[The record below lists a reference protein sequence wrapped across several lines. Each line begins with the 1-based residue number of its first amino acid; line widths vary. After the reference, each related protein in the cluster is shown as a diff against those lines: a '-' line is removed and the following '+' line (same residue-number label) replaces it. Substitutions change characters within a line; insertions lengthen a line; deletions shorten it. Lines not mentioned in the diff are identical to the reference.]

1 LYLIDGLRRSGG
13 AERFAAGL
21 AAALPSDRFDVWLC
35 STRFQDSCAAARLA
49 AAGVKLIHLKRTGSL
64 DLHRFRPLI
73 GLLRQQRFDVLHAHM
88 FGSNFWGSIFGHMFG
103 VPVIIAHEHN
113 WAYAGEPHRVLIDR
127 HVVARLATRFV
138 AVSEAN
144 RQRMIAVER
153 ISGQK
158 IVVMPTA
165 YIPSVMSEKRDIR
178 AELNL
183 PRDSPLVATAA
194 ILRPE
199 KRLDVLIEA
208 HAGLERS
215 VHLVIAGVGPGRGSL
230 ERLAANL
237 GSAERVHFLG
247 LRDDV
252 DMILRS
258 ADVGALSSDWEGMP
272 LFALECMAAG
282 TPLVATAVGGLRELV
297 ESGETGLLV
306 KPGDPS
312 ALREALAN
320 VIRQPELGQ
329 RLAAA
334 AKARLEPFRIT
345 SVAER
350 FANFY
355 EELLTEAIGDV
366 ATVGRALA

>member
-1 LYLIDGLRRSGG
+1 LYLIDGVRRAGG

-21 AAALPSDRFDVWLC
+21 AAALPTDRFDVWMC
-35 STRFQDSCAAARLA
+35 STRLQEPSAAGRLA
-49 AAGVKLIHLKRTGSL
+49 ASGVKLIHLKRTSSL
-64 DLHRFRPLI
+64 DLHRFRPLT
-73 GLLRQQRFDVLHAHM
+73 GLMRQQRFDVLHAHM
-88 FGSNFWGSIFGHMFG
+88 FGSNFWGSIFGRMFG

-113 WAYAGEPHRVLIDR
+113 WAYTGEPHRVLIDR
-127 HVVARLATRFV
+127 HVVGRLATRFV

-144 RQRMIAVER
+144 RQRMITVER
-153 ISGQK
+153 IPGQK

-165 YIPSVMSEKRDIR
+165 YIPHVMSEERDIR
-178 AELNL
+178 AELDVSH
-183 PRDSPLVATAA
+183 DSPIIATAA

-215 VHLVIAGVGPGRGSL
+215 VHLVIAGEGPGRSSL
-230 ERLAANL
+230 EHLASNL
-237 GSAERVHFLG
+237 GSGERVHFLG
-247 LRDDV
+247 LRSDV

-282 TPLVATAVGGLRELV
+282 TPLVATAVGGLPELV
-297 ESGETGLLV
+297 EPGQTGLLV

-312 ALREALAN
+312 ALREALAS
-320 VIRQPELGQ
+320 VIGQPELGQ

-334 AKARLEPFRIT
+334 AKARLEPFRIA

-355 EELLTEAIGDV
+355 EELLTEAMGDV